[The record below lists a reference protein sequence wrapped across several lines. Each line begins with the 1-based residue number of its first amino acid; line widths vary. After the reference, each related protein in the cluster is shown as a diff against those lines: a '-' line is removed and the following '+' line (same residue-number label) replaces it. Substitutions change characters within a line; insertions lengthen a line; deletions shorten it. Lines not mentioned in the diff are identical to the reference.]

1 MFLGHYGLAFAL
13 KRAEP
18 KVSLGTLFL
27 AAQLVE
33 LAWGAT
39 ILLGWEVVAISPGWT
54 AATPLRFLSYPI
66 THSLVAA
73 VLWAA
78 AASAVW
84 YTLPTRDTSRHAR
97 AAMIVALAVASH
109 WVLDVIVHVPDL
121 PLAGDTSP
129 KIGLGLWN
137 SLPATLAVEFAL
149 LIAGVVLY
157 LGSGT
162 RRHPVR
168 RVWTLAFAAVL
179 GAAYL
184 LATLGPP
191 PPSVRAIGIGA
202 IAGIAVIAGLAGW
215 LDSSR

>member
-1 MFLGHYGLAFAL
+1 VFLGHYGLAFAL

-27 AAQLVE
+27 AVQLVD

-39 ILLGWEVVAISPGWT
+39 ILLGWEKVAISPGWT
-54 AATPLRFLSYPI
+54 AASPLRFLSYPI
-66 THSLVAA
+66 THSLAAA

-84 YTLPTRDTSRHAR
+84 YTLPTRDTSHHAR
-97 AAMIVALAVASH
+97 AALVVALAVASH
-109 WVLDVIVHVPDL
+109 WVLDAIVHVPDL

-137 SLPATLAVEFAL
+137 NLPATLAIEFAL
-149 LIAGVVLY
+149 LIVGVALY

-162 RRHPVR
+162 RRRPVR
-168 RVWTLAFAAVL
+168 RAWTLVFTAVL
-179 GAAYL
+179 GAVYL

-191 PPSVRAIGIGA
+191 PPSVGAIGAGAIVGIAA
-202 IAGIAVIAGLAGW
+202 IAGVAGL

>member
-1 MFLGHYGLAFAL
+1 VFLGHYGLAFAL

-18 KVSLGTLFL
+18 KISLGTLFL
-27 AAQLVE
+27 AAQLVD

-39 ILLGWEVVAISPGWT
+39 ILIGWEVVAITPGWT
-54 AATPLRFLSYPI
+54 AASPLRFLSYPI
-66 THSLVAA
+66 THSFVAA

-84 YTLPTRDTSRHAR
+84 FTLPTRDTSHHAR
-97 AAMIVALAVASH
+97 AALVVALAVASH
-109 WVLDVIVHVPDL
+109 WVLDAIVHVKDL
-121 PLAGDTSP
+121 PLAGDTSS

-137 SLPATLAVEFAL
+137 NLPATLAVEFTL
-149 LIAGVVLY
+149 LIVGVVLY

-168 RVWTLAFAAVL
+168 RVWTLFFAAAL
-179 GAAYL
+179 GAVYL
-184 LATLGPP
+184 VATLGPP
-191 PPSVRAIGIGA
+191 PPSVRAIGFGA

>member
-18 KVSLGTLFL
+18 KVSLGALFL
-27 AAQLVE
+27 AAQLVD

-54 AATPLRFLSYPI
+54 AASPLRFLSYPI

-84 YTLPTRDTSRHAR
+84 FTLPTRDTSHHAR
-97 AAMIVALAVASH
+97 AALVVAFAVASH
-109 WVLDVIVHVPDL
+109 WGLDAIVHVPDL
-121 PLAGDTSP
+121 PLAGDTSR

-137 SLPATLAVEFAL
+137 NLPATLAVEFAL
-149 LIAGVVLY
+149 LIVGVVLY

-168 RVWTLAFAAVL
+168 RAWTLAFTVVL
-179 GAAYL
+179 GAVYF

-191 PPSVRAIGIGA
+191 PPSVRAVGAGA
-202 IAGIAVIAGLAGW
+202 IAVIAVIAGLAGW